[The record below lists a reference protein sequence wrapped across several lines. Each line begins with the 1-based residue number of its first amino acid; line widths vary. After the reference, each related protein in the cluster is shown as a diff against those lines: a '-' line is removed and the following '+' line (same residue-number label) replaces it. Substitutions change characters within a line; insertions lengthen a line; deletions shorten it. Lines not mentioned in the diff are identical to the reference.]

1 MSGDFVGVYDV
12 FCVRFMSMFSIV
24 YLKCVNRNRKD
35 GLYEYI
41 LLIL

>member
-12 FCVRFMSMFSIV
+12 FYVRIMSMFSI
-24 YLKCVNRNRKD
+24 YNYKCSNRNRKD